1 VFSKEES
8 NCFPKRFVFLGKIF
22 FMSDFH
28 TLKVKDIK
36 RETSDCVSV
45 AFDVPESLIEDFK
58 YKPGQYL
65 TLRKILNDVDVR
77 RSYSLC
83 SAPHEKEWRVAVKKI
98 EGGTFS
104 TFANTDLKIGDE
116 IEIMPPNGRFLVD
129 TEKQKGQNF
138 ALFAAGSGIT
148 PMFSIAKELL
158 AKDEDAQVT
167 LIYGNK
173 GFESIIF
180 RDEIEALKNLHVDR
194 FTVHHVLSRETLGPA
209 LNKGRISKD
218 KCAEFFSKLLR
229 LEDFDQFYVCGPE
242 EMIHAVSD
250 FLKEREVDEAN
261 IHFELFTSPV
271 GKLGQAREEIKVE
284 EDFDSTVTVI
294 LDTVE
299 YNFPLNANG
308 DTILDA
314 AHKVGADL
322 PFACKGGVCCTCRAK
337 VTEGEVEM
345 DVNYSLEKDELE
357 QGFVLTCQAHPRTE
371 NVVVNFD
378 IR

>member
-1 VFSKEES
+1 
-8 NCFPKRFVFLGKIF
+8 
-22 FMSDFH
+22 MSDFH
-28 TLKVKDIK
+28 TLKVKDIR
-36 RETSDCVSV
+36 RETADCVSV
-45 AFDVPESLIEDFK
+45 AFEIPESLETEFRFF
-58 YKPGQYL
+58 PGQYL
-65 TLRKILNDVDVR
+65 TLRKIIDKVDVR

-83 SAPHEKEWRVAVKKI
+83 SAPFEKEWRVAIKKI
-98 EGGTFS
+98 EGGAFS
-104 TFANTDLKIGDE
+104 SFANDKLKIGE
-116 IEIMPPNGRFLVD
+116 ELEVMPPNGRFLVD

-148 PMFSIAKELL
+148 PMFSIAKEILE
-158 AKDEDAQVT
+158 KDEEAQVT

-180 RDEIEALKNLHVDR
+180 RDAIEALKNLYVNR
-194 FTVHHVLSRETLGPA
+194 FVVHHVLSRETLGPS
-209 LNKGRISKD
+209 LNKGRITKE
-218 KCAEFFSKLLR
+218 KCSEFFSKLLR
-229 LEDFDQFYVCGPE
+229 LEEFDHFYVCGPE
-242 EMIHAVSD
+242 EMIHSVSD
-250 FLKEREVDEAN
+250 FLKGKNISEGH

-271 GKLGQAREEIKVE
+271 GKLGQAREEKKVE
-284 EDFDSTVTVI
+284 EDFDSKITVV
-294 LDTVE
+294 LDGVE

-345 DVNYSLEKDELE
+345 DVNYSLEADELE
-357 QGFVLTCQAHPRTE
+357 QGFVLTCQSHPRSE
-371 NVVVNFD
+371 NVTVNFD